1 MFFPPALLAP
11 GCPCLGRAVGTVRMT
26 RDRGASAHGKES
38 DPVLTQG
45 AGQKRV
51 KSPVTG

>member
-1 MFFPPALLAP
+1 MLCLFFPPALPAP
-11 GCPCLGRAVGTVRMT
+11 GCLCSGRAVGTVRMT
-26 RDRGASAHGKES
+26 REAHGKES

-45 AGQKRV
+45 AGQKRI